1 MRDARPSEYGM
12 PDAPRP
18 IMTAMTPPRRVVDL
32 TPGRRVWL
40 NALDLPAPSHSM
52 CGLVEVDVTLAR
64 QMIAAEK
71 ARTGEGL
78 SFTGFLIS
86 CLAHAIDEHKEVQA
100 YRMGR
105 KRFVILDDVN
115 VGLLIEHANGLMG
128 HVIERAN
135 HKTCREIHREIRAVQ
150 AAPAPKRRGIP
161 SWFARISL
169 LPWPVPRLVTAL
181 LGALIRRDPTSFLTS
196 SGTTFISAIGMFGK
210 GHSGWAI
217 SPTPHS
223 LSLFAGGI
231 STKPWVVDGRIVA
244 REILDLTILFDHDVV
259 DGAPA
264 TRFVRRLIELI
275 ESGDG
280 LQVARAAS

>member
-1 MRDARPSEYGM
+1 MRAQRAYGM
-12 PDAPRP
+12 QDASPP
-18 IMTAMTPPRRVVDL
+18 IMTAMNPSGRVVDL

-40 NALDLPAPSHSM
+40 NALDLPTPSHAM

-64 QMIAAEK
+64 QLIAAEK

-78 SFTGFLIS
+78 SFTGFLIW
-86 CLAHAIDEHKEVQA
+86 CLARAIDEHKEVQA
-100 YRMGR
+100 YRKGR
-105 KRFVILDDVN
+105 KQLLILDDVN
-115 VGLLIEHANGLMG
+115 VGLLIKHTNGLMG

-161 SWFARISL
+161 SWFARSSL

-181 LGALIRRDPTSFLTS
+181 VGALIRRDPTSFLAS

-264 TRFVRRLIELI
+264 TLFVRRLIELI

-280 LQVARAAS
+280 LQVARVAS